1 MLSTNFYLFTSGS
14 YVVTQ
19 ENSSKNGNRTSREV
33 YTCLHYLAI
42 ILNVASVRML
52 WRHLQMGAFCTSATL
67 IWQIADSSNMA
78 PILATSYPPA
88 LEASGLMQNPFGR
101 LKWYSALHCG
111 SSQCL
116 LAEVKRDTVAC
127 ARSLLDNH
135 ALLRKKTLE
144 FRRNIRE
151 SAVRALLIKTTEMLA
166 FFFFFFC
173 SSFLTAR
180 TARLRTVPVCSNHD
194 GIVGPKL
201 PLCVAF

>member
-1 MLSTNFYLFTSGS
+1 MLSTNFYLFTSGF

-19 ENSSKNGNRTSREV
+19 ENSSKNGNRTSCEV

-135 ALLRKKTLE
+135 ALLRKKLGNFVATFAKVQCVLCSLKPQKCWL
-144 FRRNIRE
+144 FFF
-151 SAVRALLIKTTEMLA
+151 ALL
-166 FFFFFFC
+166 F
-173 SSFLTAR
+173 
-180 TARLRTVPVCSNHD
+180 
-194 GIVGPKL
+194 
-201 PLCVAF
+201 

>member
-1 MLSTNFYLFTSGS
+1 MLSTNFYLFTSGF

-101 LKWYSALHCG
+101 LKWYCALHCG

-135 ALLRKKTLE
+135 ALLRKKLGNFVATFAKVQCVLC
-144 FRRNIRE
+144 
-151 SAVRALLIKTTEMLA
+151 SLKPQKCWL
-166 FFFFFFC
+166 FFFFC

>member
-1 MLSTNFYLFTSGS
+1 MLSTNFNLFTSGF

-144 FRRNIRE
+144 FRRNIHE

-166 FFFFFFC
+166 FFFFLLFFSN
-173 SSFLTAR
+173 SSKSEASYR
-180 TARLRTVPVCSNHD
+180 SRLFQS
-194 GIVGPKL
+194 
-201 PLCVAF
+201 

>member
-1 MLSTNFYLFTSGS
+1 MLSTNFYLFTSGF

-52 WRHLQMGAFCTSATL
+52 WRHLQMGAFCTSETL
-67 IWQIADSSNMA
+67 IWRIADSSNMA

-101 LKWYSALHCG
+101 PKWYSALHCG

-135 ALLRKKTLE
+135 ALLRKKLWNFVATFARVQCVLCSLKPQKCYL
-144 FRRNIRE
+144 F
-151 SAVRALLIKTTEMLA
+151 LL
-166 FFFFFFC
+166 FFSN
-173 SSFLTAR
+173 SSKSEASYR
-180 TARLRTVPVCSNHD
+180 SRLFQS
-194 GIVGPKL
+194 
-201 PLCVAF
+201 